1 MGNVCVFSS
10 ISITREKTAKPM
22 EWAKP
27 GKLVPSNILQNAMCV
42 ENLGNWYSY
51 FSHSIGAFSII
62 LPSYGILHRMGNE
75 ENASIRF
82 LSGCFSTVRLFVLV
96 AKSGNSLKGQTEK
109 TGKVNSFF

>member
-51 FSHSIGAFSII
+51 FSHSIGAFFHYIAI
-62 LPSYGILHRMGNE
+62 LRYTSSH
-75 ENASIRF
+75 
-82 LSGCFSTVRLFVLV
+82 
-96 AKSGNSLKGQTEK
+96 
-109 TGKVNSFF
+109 GK